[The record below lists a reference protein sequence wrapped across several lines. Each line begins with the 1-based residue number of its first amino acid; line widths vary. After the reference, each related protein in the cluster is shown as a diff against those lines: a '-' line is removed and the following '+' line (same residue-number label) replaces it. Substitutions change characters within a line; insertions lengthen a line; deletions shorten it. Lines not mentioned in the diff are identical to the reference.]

1 MSVDAPDNLPLLAA
15 VGEVRQVLEDE
26 PGRNDDADQG
36 KEARDDPAD
45 VMCWQKRRKAT
56 VSQRSSS
63 GKIK

>member
-1 MSVDAPDNLPLLAA
+1 MDAPDNLPLLGA

-36 KEARDDPAD
+36 KEPRDDPAD
-45 VMCWQKRRKAT
+45 VMCWQERRKAT

-63 GKIK
+63 GKVK